1 MKKVLE
7 IVNREGCAMNVLQV
21 IELYSTEKKKKKM
34 SKRKDRVGEEARV
47 TGNRLLL

>member
-21 IELYSTEKKKKKM
+21 IELYSTEKKKKM
-34 SKRKDRVGEEARV
+34 SKRKDRGGEEARV

>member
-21 IELYSTEKKKKKM
+21 IELYSTEKKKKKNEQK
-34 SKRKDRVGEEARV
+34 KR
-47 TGNRLLL
+47 

>member
-21 IELYSTEKKKKKM
+21 IELYSTEKKKKNEQK
-34 SKRKDRVGEEARV
+34 KR
-47 TGNRLLL
+47 